1 VCVGFVCVGFCLGG
15 WFVGGCIVFIRVWST
30 ELCFVLCLCL
40 SLFVFCFFFQTHD
53 DDFNKA
59 DRFYRKALGCPAG
72 QDEEKGISWVS
83 GDSDER
89 VLKNYEDFKKNR
101 LPGGRYEG
109 GGPSQ
114 EVVKRAVS
122 REKQTTHG
130 CPVVVVFSGS
140 SSFFCFFCF
149 CFVFPVGSKG
159 WC

>member
-1 VCVGFVCVGFCLGG
+1 MCWLCGGLFC
-15 WFVGGCIVFIRVWST
+15 FDQVWST
-30 ELCFVLCLCL
+30 ELCLFLCL
-40 SLFVFCFFFQTHD
+40 SLYLFQTHD

-122 REKQTTHG
+122 SRKTNDSWLACG
-130 CPVVVVFSGS
+130 RGVVL
-140 SSFFCFFCF
+140 
-149 CFVFPVGSKG
+149 
-159 WC
+159 WQ

>member
-1 VCVGFVCVGFCLGG
+1 MFHFV
-15 WFVGGCIVFIRVWST
+15 
-30 ELCFVLCLCL
+30 

-122 REKQTTHG
+122 REKQTTRG

-140 SSFFCFFCF
+140 SSFFLFFCFFCLF
-149 CFVFPVGSKG
+149 CFSSWFKRMVLNLKHPLPNGVS
-159 WC
+159 